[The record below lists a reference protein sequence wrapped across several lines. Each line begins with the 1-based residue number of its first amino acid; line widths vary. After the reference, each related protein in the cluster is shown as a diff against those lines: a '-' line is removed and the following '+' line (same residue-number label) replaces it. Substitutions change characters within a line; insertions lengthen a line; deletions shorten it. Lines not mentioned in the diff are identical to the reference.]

1 MQPPPPNQ
9 PPYASPPPPGGPPQA
24 PPPRKGFP
32 AWGWALVGC
41 GCLSLLIVPI
51 LAAILFPVFAKS
63 RDKAREVSCLSNEKL
78 MGLALMQY
86 AQDNDNL
93 LPSQPNWMDA
103 TKPYMGGDE
112 RAFHCPTASGQD
124 LSKYGYAFN
133 SSARSQNIS
142 KIASPEKVPMVFDS
156 DNLDRNATDAGS
168 SLPSPPRHG
177 DGNNVV
183 FADGSARTVK
193 TGGP

>member
-1 MQPPPPNQ
+1 MQPPPSNQ
-9 PPYASPPPPGGPPQA
+9 PPYAGPPQA
-24 PPPRKGFP
+24 TPPRKGFP

-51 LAAILFPVFAKS
+51 LAAILFPVFAKA
-63 RDKAREVSCLSNEKL
+63 RDTARRVSCLSNEKQ

-93 LPSQPNWMDA
+93 LPSRPDWMDA
-103 TKPYMGGDE
+103 TKTYLGGNE
-112 RAFHCPTASGQD
+112 QAFHCPTAAGQD

-133 SSARSQNIS
+133 SSLKS
-142 KIASPEKVPMVFDS
+142 KNVTKMTSPETVPMVYDS
-156 DNLDRNATDAGS
+156 DNLARNATDAGS
-168 SLPSPPRHG
+168 SLPNPPRHS
-177 DGNNVV
+177 DGNNIV

-193 TGGP
+193 VVGGP